1 MVVGKNRQRRGPRG
15 PGKSMTRGAAAAQVF
30 RTTEVARI
38 LSVSPIRVRTM
49 VRAGLCRPGRHGR
62 AFEFSFQD
70 LVLLRAAHGLSKAGV
85 PARRVKTAMSQL
97 TRELPS
103 DRPLSGIRIFADG
116 RRVAVR
122 EGHRAWHPDSG
133 QQLFVFDV
141 DDLAEKS
148 RVVLSA
154 AKRKAA
160 DEACARGGPSATD
173 WFDRGVG
180 LENEDPEGAREAYQR
195 AIDIDPE
202 MSDAYVNLGRLL
214 HEAGDL
220 DEAIQCYRQALERAP
235 DDPVVHYNFA
245 LALEDA
251 GDMSA
256 ARMHYHEAVEID
268 PDFADAHFNLG
279 RLLERIGRR
288 AQALRHLLAYRR
300 LTEK

>member
-1 MVVGKNRQRRGPRG
+1 
-15 PGKSMTRGAAAAQVF
+15 MTRGAAAAQVF

-70 LVLLRAAHGLSKAGV
+70 LVLLRAAQGLSKAGV
-85 PARRVKTAMSQL
+85 PPRRVKTAMSQL
-97 TRELPS
+97 TRALPS

-122 EGHRAWHPDSG
+122 EGHRAWQPESG

-141 DDLAEKS
+141 DDLAERS
-148 RVVLSA
+148 GAVLSA
-154 AKRKAA
+154 MKQKTSDATSMRVAQ
-160 DEACARGGPSATD
+160 SATA
-173 WFDRGVG
+173 WFDRGVS
-180 LENEDPEGAREAYQR
+180 LENDDPDGAREAYQR

-214 HEAGDL
+214 HDAGDL
-220 DEAIQCYRQALERAP
+220 DEALRCYRRALESAP

-245 LALEDA
+245 LVLEDA

-268 PDFADAHFNLG
+268 PNFADAHFNLG

-288 AQALRHLLAYRR
+288 SQALRHLLAYRR

>member
-1 MVVGKNRQRRGPRG
+1 MAQAV
-15 PGKSMTRGAAAAQVF
+15 TTAQVF

-85 PARRVKTAMSQL
+85 PPRRVKTAVSQL

-122 EGHRAWHPDSG
+122 DGQRAWQPESG
-133 QQLFVFDV
+133 QHLFVFDV
-141 DDLAEKS
+141 DELAEKS
-148 RVVLSA
+148 RVVFPSLKHKVA
-154 AKRKAA
+154 PA
-160 DEACARGGPSATD
+160 ARGNQAQTATA
-173 WFDRGVG
+173 WFDRGVA
-180 LENEDPEGAREAYQR
+180 LETDDPEGARAAYQQ
-195 AIDIDPE
+195 AIEADPD

-214 HEAGDL
+214 HDTGDIEEAVRR
-220 DEAIQCYRQALERAP
+220 YREALERAP

-245 LALEDA
+245 LVLEDA
-251 GDMSA
+251 GDMRA

-268 PDFADAHFNLG
+268 PSFADAHFNLG

-288 AQALRHLLAYRR
+288 SQALRHLMAYRR

>member
-1 MVVGKNRQRRGPRG
+1 MVVGNNRQRRGPRG
-15 PGKSMTRGAAAAQVF
+15 PGEPMIHGAAATQVF
-30 RTTEVARI
+30 RTSEVARI
-38 LSVSPIRVRTM
+38 LSLSPIRVRTM

-70 LVLLRAAHGLSKAGV
+70 LVLLRAAQGLSKAGV
-85 PARRVKTAMSQL
+85 PPQRVKRAMHQL

-122 EGHRAWHPDSG
+122 EGHRAWNPESG
-133 QQLFVFDV
+133 QHVFVFDV
-141 DDLAEKS
+141 DELAERS
-148 RVVLSA
+148 GVVLSA
-154 AKRKAA
+154 PKPRAQAVPGKQ
-160 DEACARGGPSATD
+160 ARSATD
-173 WFDRGVG
+173 WFDRGVS
-180 LENEDPEGAREAYQR
+180 LESDDADGSRAAYQR
-195 AIDIDPE
+195 AIEIDPD

-214 HEAGDL
+214 HDAGDL
-220 DEAIQCYRQALERAP
+220 DEALRCYREALERAP
-235 DDPVVHYNFA
+235 DDPVLHYNFA

-251 GDMSA
+251 GDMNA

-268 PDFADAHFNLG
+268 PSFADAHFNLG

-288 AQALRHLLAYRR
+288 SQALRHLLAYRR

>member
-1 MVVGKNRQRRGPRG
+1 MVVGKSRQRRGPNG
-15 PGKSMTRGAAAAQVF
+15 PGKSMTRGGVAAQVF
-30 RTTEVARI
+30 RTRDVARI

-85 PARRVKTAMSQL
+85 PPRRVKRAMYEL
-97 TRELPS
+97 NRELPS
-103 DRPLSGIRIFADG
+103 NRPLSGIRIFADG

-122 EGHRAWHPDSG
+122 EGHHAWQPESG

-141 DDLAEKS
+141 DDLAARS
-148 RVVLSA
+148 RSVLPAERRSA
-154 AKRKAA
+154 VPA
-160 DEACARGGPSATD
+160 ARGGPGESAGV
-173 WFDRGVG
+173 WFDRGVS
-180 LENEDPEGAREAYQR
+180 LENDDPDGARTAYQR
-195 AIDIDPE
+195 AIEVDPD

-214 HEAGDL
+214 HDAGDL
-220 DEAIQCYRQALERAP
+220 DEAIRCYREALERAP

-245 LALEDA
+245 LVLEDA
-251 GDMSA
+251 GDMDA

-279 RLLERIGRR
+279 RLLERIGKRS
-288 AQALRHLLAYRR
+288 QALRHLLAYRR

>member
-1 MVVGKNRQRRGPRG
+1 M
-15 PGKSMTRGAAAAQVF
+15 RGAMAAQVF

-49 VRAGLCRPGRHGR
+49 VRAGWCRPGRHGR

-85 PARRVKTAMSQL
+85 PPRRVRTAVSQL

-116 RRVAVR
+116 GRVAVR
-122 EGHRAWHPDSG
+122 DGQHAWQPESG
-133 QQLFVFDV
+133 QHLFVFDV

-148 RVVLSA
+148 RVLSP
-154 AKRKAA
+154 KLKQKVR
-160 DEACARGGPSATD
+160 DREAQSANE
-173 WFDRGVG
+173 WFDRGVC
-180 LENEDPEGAREAYQR
+180 LEDDDPDEARVAYQR
-195 AIDIDPE
+195 AIDADPD

-214 HEAGDL
+214 HDNGDL
-220 DEAIQCYRQALERAP
+220 GEAIRCYREALERAP

-245 LALEDA
+245 LVLEDA
-251 GDMSA
+251 EDMSA
-256 ARMHYHEAVEID
+256 AHLHYHEAVEID

-279 RLLERIGRR
+279 RLLERTGHR

>member
-1 MVVGKNRQRRGPRG
+1 
-15 PGKSMTRGAAAAQVF
+15 MTRGAAAAQVF

-70 LVLLRAAHGLSKAGV
+70 LVLLRAAQGLSKAGV
-85 PARRVKTAMSQL
+85 PPRRVKSAMHQL

-122 EGHRAWHPDSG
+122 EGHRAWNPESG
-133 QQLFVFDV
+133 QHLLVFDV
-141 DDLAEKS
+141 DELAEKS
-148 RVVLSA
+148 GVVLCTPKQKGVPS
-154 AKRKAA
+154 R
-160 DEACARGGPSATD
+160 DEMSATA

-180 LENEDPEGAREAYQR
+180 LENEDPEAARAAYQH
-195 AIDIDPE
+195 AIDVDPE

-214 HEAGDL
+214 HDAGDL
-220 DEAIQCYRQALERAP
+220 DEAIRCYREALECAP
-235 DDPVVHYNFA
+235 EDPVLHYNFA

-251 GDMSA
+251 GDMRA
-256 ARMHYHEAVEID
+256 ARTHYHEAVEID
-268 PDFADAHFNLG
+268 PNFADAHFNLG

-288 AQALRHLLAYRR
+288 SQALRHLLAYRR